1 MGDGEKEEREQVR
14 TIATKR
20 TESGKR
26 IELMAVLILHNAN
39 EDKRTM
45 GAMGE
50 GGYGELAEGE
60 ARIANYTKG
69 GLKVREKRTEL
80 TRRGMR

>member
-20 TESGKR
+20 TENEKG

-50 GGYGELAEGE
+50 GGYEKLAEGE